1 MLIVVFL
8 VTAVAG
14 ASIVGVIAVVQIGIA
29 CEESDRSLMLR
40 PATLASAVTRRIVG
54 AHGTFR
60 P

>member
-8 VTAVAG
+8 VAAVIG
-14 ASIVGVIAVVQIGIA
+14 TSLIGVVAVVQIGIA
-29 CEESDRSLMLR
+29 CEESERSLRFR
-40 PATLASAVTRRIVG
+40 PATLTSAITRRIVG